1 MTPTARQQASRWQR
15 APGSLTQRLF
25 AWGGEVRVQRLRQ
38 QVAPLLPGE
47 ADDLGLAPGTRCLVR
62 EVVLHVGDAP
72 VVWARSVAPHA
83 ALSGPWKALV
93 GLGTRPL
100 AALLFDDPAVSRTP
114 LRPEWY
120 GRGSTWHHRAGQAWR
135 MVAGAAWPAPVV
147 AARSSV
153 FWRRGMPLRVFE
165 AFSPAM
171 LASPTA
177 TPPTSPRPR

>member
-1 MTPTARQQASRWQR
+1 MTPTARQQARHWQR

-47 ADDLGLAPGTRCLVR
+47 AADLGLAPGTRCLVR

-114 LRPEWY
+114 LRPQWHP
-120 GRGSTWHHRAGQAWR
+120 RGSRWHQRADEAWRTVAGQP
-135 MVAGAAWPAPVV
+135 WPASVV

>member
-1 MTPTARQQASRWQR
+1 MTRTARQQASRWQQ

-25 AWGGEVRVQRLRQ
+25 VWGGEVRVQRLRQ

-47 ADDLGLAPGTRCLVR
+47 AADLGVPPGTRCLVR

-72 VVWARSVAPHA
+72 VVWARSVAPHT
-83 ALSGPWKALV
+83 ALNGPWKALV

-114 LRPEWY
+114 LRPEWHA
-120 GRGSTWHHRAGQAWR
+120 RGSRWHHRADEAWR
-135 MVAGAAWPAPVV
+135 VVAGAAWPAPVV

-171 LASPTA
+171 LATPA
-177 TPPTSPRPR
+177 APPPTSPRPR